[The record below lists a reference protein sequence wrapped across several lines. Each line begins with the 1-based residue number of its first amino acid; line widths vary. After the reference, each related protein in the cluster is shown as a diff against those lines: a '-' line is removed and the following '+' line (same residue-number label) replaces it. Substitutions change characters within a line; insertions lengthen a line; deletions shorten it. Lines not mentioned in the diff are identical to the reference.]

1 MGEKQ
6 MAGPVNAT
14 EQWSSRLGFLLATVG
29 FSVGLGNIWR
39 FPYLTGENGGSA
51 FLIVYLI
58 FAFAIGLPL
67 LISELSIG
75 RRGRR
80 SASGSIRAVAAEA
93 GLSSRWGAVG
103 GLAVICV
110 FIILSYY
117 SVITGWTLDYL
128 LRAATGSFTGID
140 ATGSAEM
147 FAGLMGNPLRL
158 LLWNTV
164 VHVLVYLI
172 VRRGVQGGVERAAK
186 VLMPALFVA
195 LVVMVIY
202 GAIEGDMA
210 AAGEFLL
217 QPDFSK
223 ITIGTVM
230 IAIGQAF
237 FSIGIAMGALITF
250 GGYLPKDYSIPGSA
264 SVVIIADT
272 TVAVLAGFAIFPLV
286 FAFGLPPGSGSGL
299 IFQTLPLAFGQMSGG
314 VIFGSVFFVLLIA
327 AALSSC
333 IGCAEAV
340 VSWVDEHWGIKRE
353 KGIILTVA
361 AAWLVGILTIL
372 SLGDWSDVYPLDF
385 IPAFAQRTIFDSL
398 DFLAANILLLLGG
411 FLTAVFFGWLVP
423 KQLKLDEIKIRD
435 GLLFAFW
442 RFMIRF
448 VVPPVLLIALVM
460 GITE

>member
-1 MGEKQ
+1 

-110 FIILSYY
+110 FVILSYY

-164 VHVLVYLI
+164 VHFLVYLI

-195 LVVMVIY
+195 LIVMVVY

-264 SVVIIADT
+264 SVIILADT

-314 VIFGSVFFVLLIA
+314 AIFGSVFFVLLIA

-423 KQLKLDEIKIRD
+423 KQLKLDEINVRD

-460 GITE
+460 GIAE

>member
-1 MGEKQ
+1 

-423 KQLKLDEIKIRD
+423 KQLKLDEINIRD

>member
-1 MGEKQ
+1 

-110 FIILSYY
+110 FVILSYY

-164 VHVLVYLI
+164 VHFLVYLI

-195 LVVMVIY
+195 LIVMVVY
-202 GAIEGDMA
+202 GAFEGDMA

-264 SVVIIADT
+264 SVIILADT

-314 VIFGSVFFVLLIA
+314 AIFGSVFFVLLIA

-423 KQLKLDEIKIRD
+423 KQLKLDEINVRD

>member
-1 MGEKQ
+1 
-6 MAGPVNAT
+6 MAGPANAT

-51 FLIVYLI
+51 FLFVYLAC
-58 FAFAIGLPL
+58 AFGIGLPL
-67 LISELSIG
+67 LISELAIG
-75 RRGRR
+75 RRGRS
-80 SASGSIRAVAAEA
+80 SASGSIRVVAAESGA
-93 GLSSRWGAVG
+93 SPAWAAVG

-117 SVITGWTLDYL
+117 SVITGWTLDYFI
-128 LRAATGSFTGID
+128 RAASGSFTDLD

-158 LLWNTV
+158 LFWNTV
-164 VHVLVYLI
+164 VHALILLV
-172 VRRGVQGGVERAAK
+172 VRRGVQGGVERANK
-186 VLMPALFVA
+186 ILMPSLFVS
-195 LVVMVIY
+195 LIVMVIY
-202 GAIEGDMA
+202 AAVAGDMSA
-210 AAGEFLL
+210 TTAFLL
-217 QPDFSK
+217 EPDFSK
-223 ITIGTVM
+223 ITFRTVM
-230 IAIGQAF
+230 VAIGQAF
-237 FSIGIAMGALITF
+237 FSIGIGMGALITF

-264 SVVIIADT
+264 SAIILADT
-272 TVAVLAGFAIFPLV
+272 TVALLAGFAIFPLV

-314 VIFGSVFFVLLIA
+314 LLFGSLFFVLLIA
-327 AALSSC
+327 AAMSSC
-333 IGCAEAV
+333 IGCSEAV

-353 KGIILTVA
+353 KGILLTVV

-385 IPAFAQRTIFDSL
+385 IPAFAHRTIFDAL

-411 FLTAVFFGWLVP
+411 CLTAVFFGWLVP
-423 KQLKLDEIKIRD
+423 KQLKLDEIGVSD
-435 GLLFAFW
+435 GLLFTFW

>member
-1 MGEKQ
+1 
-6 MAGPVNAT
+6 MAGPVTAT

-164 VHVLVYLI
+164 VHILVFLI

-223 ITIGTVM
+223 ITLGTVM

-264 SVVIIADT
+264 SVIILADT
-272 TVAVLAGFAIFPLV
+272 TVAMLAGFAIFPLV

-314 VIFGSVFFVLLIA
+314 VMFGSVFFVLLIA

-398 DFLAANILLLLGG
+398 DFLAANVLLLLGG

-423 KQLKLDEIKIRD
+423 KQLKLDEINIRD

-448 VVPPVLLIALVM
+448 VVPPVLLIALVT

>member
-1 MGEKQ
+1 

-250 GGYLPKDYSIPGSA
+250 GGYLPKDYSIPDSA

-423 KQLKLDEIKIRD
+423 KQLKLDEINIRD

>member
-1 MGEKQ
+1 
-6 MAGPVNAT
+6 MAGPVTAT

-164 VHVLVYLI
+164 VHILVFLI

-223 ITIGTVM
+223 ITLGTVM

-264 SVVIIADT
+264 SVIILADT
-272 TVAVLAGFAIFPLV
+272 TVAMLAGFAIFPLV

-385 IPAFAQRTIFDSL
+385 IPAFAQRTVFDSL
-398 DFLAANILLLLGG
+398 DFLAANVLLLLGG

-423 KQLKLDEIKIRD
+423 KQLKLDEINIRD
-435 GLLFAFW
+435 GLLFALW

-448 VVPPVLLIALVM
+448 FVPPVLLIALVT